1 MNPRFYF
8 ATCQA
13 GAEKAVKAEIAAEH
27 PRLRFAFSRPGFVT
41 FKDETDEIRPL
52 PLNKGIFTRLWGEI
66 VGQARDRE
74 GLPALLALIPPGKI
88 AQYFDRDE
96 PGPEPEE
103 AERNGRMEDIL
114 KDQAGISWNG
124 VPLPGDEVYSLIWVD
139 DFHLFLGRHV
149 HSERLTGYPGNMPRI
164 PLSAESPSRA
174 YLKIEEAFCRFKP
187 TLEAGMRALEV
198 GCAPG
203 GATTALL
210 KRGLSVT
217 GVDPQRMDEGVAASP
232 AFSFIRKPA
241 RFLCAADL
249 ADVNPDVLVMDMSI
263 APKDAINE
271 LTHVISLL
279 RANFGRELRLRQGFL
294 TLKLT
299 DWKLAAEIPSYLK
312 RLEALGFHGLRPIQL
327 CSNRQEFFVWSSR
340 FK

>member
-1 MNPRFYF
+1 M
-8 ATCQA
+8 
-13 GAEKAVKAEIAAEH
+13 
-27 PRLRFAFSRPGFVT
+27 
-41 FKDETDEIRPL
+41 
-52 PLNKGIFTRLWGEI
+52 
-66 VGQARDRE
+66 
-74 GLPALLALIPPGKI
+74 
-88 AQYFDRDE
+88 
-96 PGPEPEE
+96 EE
-103 AERNGRMEDIL
+103 IL
-114 KDQAGISWNG
+114 KDRDGIDWNR
-124 VPLPGDEVYSLIWVD
+124 VPQPGDEVYSLIWVD
-139 DFHLFLGRHV
+139 DFHVFLGRHV
-149 HSERLTGYPGNMPRI
+149 HSERLTVFPGNMPRI

-187 TLEAGMRALEV
+187 ALEAGMRALEV

-203 GATTALL
+203 GATTAML

-217 GVDPQRMDEGVAASP
+217 GVDPQRMDEAVAASP

-241 RFLCAADL
+241 RFLTPADL
-249 ADVNPDVLVMDMSI
+249 AGVNPDLLVMDMSI
-263 APKDAINE
+263 APTEAINE
-271 LTHVISLL
+271 LAHVISLL
-279 RANFGRELRLRQGFL
+279 RGNFGRQLRLRQGFL